1 LRTSASYYDNLPPPA
16 GGRSKTDRKLIARPF
31 QGGKNDNRAHPR
43 RQGWRRR
50 HDAGYI
56 PAPSTLSQTAWAL
69 LGLMAAG
76 LVEDKAVT
84 LGVPYLTR
92 TQAED
97 GFWKEERFTAT
108 GFPRLFFLR
117 YHGYAKYFP
126 LWAMARFRNL
136 KKGDRHP
143 VLVGM

>member
-1 LRTSASYYDNLPPPA
+1 MFNRLPALLKTEPGRYFAHLTRCSAI
-16 GGRSKTDRKLIARPF
+16 RE
-31 QGGKNDNRAHPR
+31 
-43 RQGWRRR
+43 
-50 HDAGYI
+50 
-56 PAPSTLSQTAWAL
+56 APSTLSQTAGAL

-108 GFPRLFFLR
+108 GFPRVFFLR

-136 KKGDRHP
+136 KKGNRHP

>member
-1 LRTSASYYDNLPPPA
+1 
-16 GGRSKTDRKLIARPF
+16 
-31 QGGKNDNRAHPR
+31 
-43 RQGWRRR
+43 
-50 HDAGYI
+50 
-56 PAPSTLSQTAWAL
+56 
-69 LGLMAAG
+69 MAAG

-108 GFPRLFFLR
+108 GFPRVFFLR

-136 KKGDRHP
+136 KKGNRHP
-143 VLVGM
+143 VLVECDRLPGHRRHRP

>member
-1 LRTSASYYDNLPPPA
+1 MFNRLPALPKTEPGQYVAHLTLCSAI
-16 GGRSKTDRKLIARPF
+16 RE
-31 QGGKNDNRAHPR
+31 
-43 RQGWRRR
+43 
-50 HDAGYI
+50 
-56 PAPSTLSQTAWAL
+56 APKRTLSQTAWAL

-76 LVEDKAVT
+76 LVEDKV
-84 LGVPYLTR
+84 VRVRYLTR

-108 GFPRLFFLR
+108 GFPRVFFLR

-126 LWAMARFRNL
+126 LWAMARFGNL
-136 KKGDRHP
+136 KKGNRHP

>member
-1 LRTSASYYDNLPPPA
+1 MGFAWVD
-16 GGRSKTDRKLIARPF
+16 GRR
-31 QGGKNDNRAHPR
+31 
-43 RQGWRRR
+43 
-50 HDAGYI
+50 
-56 PAPSTLSQTAWAL
+56 
-69 LGLMAAG
+69 LGRG
-76 LVEDKAVT
+76 QSGHF
-84 LGVPYLTR
+84 GVRYLTR

-108 GFPRLFFLR
+108 GFPRVFFLR

-136 KKGDRHP
+136 KKGNRHP